1 MAASERERVAR
12 EALLEITPASTI
24 GEQLG
29 ESFDDGVHTLSFA
42 ATVSGYP
49 GWHWSASVV
58 ELDGAEPTVLEAELL
73 PGEGAL
79 LAPDWVPWSQRLE
92 EYRAA
97 QAAAGVDGEGDE
109 AVDGEGDLAVD
120 GDDVDGEEDADDGDL
135 DADDGD
141 ELDDDLDVDELDPAD
156 LIGDIDDVIDYV
168 DDEASA
174 LLAVGEDEEDEAE
187 PESDEDGPEPADV
200 SGLDDR

>member
-1 MAASERERVAR
+1 MGASEREHVAR
-12 EALLEITPASTI
+12 EALLEITPASTV
-24 GEQLG
+24 GELLG
-29 ESFDDGVHTLSFA
+29 ESTADDGVLGLSFA

-49 GWHWSASVV
+49 GWQWSVSVV

-73 PGEGAL
+73 PAEGAL

-97 QAAAGVDGEGDE
+97 QAAAGAEDDEAEGLEPEGDDE
-109 AVDGEGDLAVD
+109 SDSD
-120 GDDVDGEEDADDGDL
+120 DL
-135 DADDGD
+135 DPD
-141 ELDDDLDVDELDPAD
+141 ELDSDDLDSDELVS
-156 LIGDIDDVIDYV
+156 DIDDVIDYV

-187 PESDEDGPEPADV
+187 AEADDGGPEPADEP
-200 SGLDDR
+200 GLDDR